1 MSKKVF
7 VFGAM
12 EDIRNDMSV
21 MRIVFSES
29 VVFHKCS
36 GCLPWL
42 CLFGL
47 CLCLG
52 FVCFGFGRHLAFCFS
67 PVLEQRENIRKL
79 GTRILLPPALLSKQ
93 QDSPQLP
100 QWIVNPFR
108 TTQAHQT
115 RSVLFT

>member
-1 MSKKVF
+1 MSKEVF

-36 GCLPWL
+36 GCLPLL

-52 FVCFGFGRHLAFCFS
+52 FVCFDFGRHLAFCFS
-67 PVLEQRENIRKL
+67 PVLEQREN
-79 GTRILLPPALLSKQ
+79 S
-93 QDSPQLP
+93 
-100 QWIVNPFR
+100 
-108 TTQAHQT
+108 
-115 RSVLFT
+115 